1 MAKKK
6 ETAPPLSSE
15 EQKKVD
21 LEAAKAEFH
30 KALLYAQKIAQRNIS
45 NPASS
50 QQSRGQ
56 SYSTYTKEN
65 ILTWLKNPST
75 NAKSLRNASM
85 YLYNASPLY
94 RRLIN
99 YQANMWLWDYVLYPL
114 GYDESKMKANNLQK
128 QYLAAAKKCEV
139 WNLKNELSK
148 AAVSAVREGI
158 FFGVSWESGD
168 SFFIQ
173 KINADYC
180 TVEAIADGTYL
191 YTVDM
196 SQIKEDELGFYPPEF
211 TKMWNAYKSDGVK
224 RQFVPEEIS
233 WCLPFCTADG
243 DQGAFIPPYVG
254 CLPDLLDIE
263 NYKALQETATELA
276 NYKVLVGRIDL
287 DSQGAPTIDWNL
299 AMQYYTHLC
308 NALPP
313 QVGAAVLPFKVED
326 FNFDQD
332 RGISTVDIV
341 TRSVEQYW
349 ENCGSNSVL
358 HGGKTDT
365 SGGMSLA
372 ITTDSELLLGFLG
385 NAQRLVNRHLKYLS
399 GTIKFQIQFLST
411 TIYNRKDIV
420 GIYKEAATYGVTPSM
435 YFAALG
441 LTPLMVSGLNRI
453 ENDIIGVDKL
463 KPLLSSHTTPSEEIG
478 RPAEDES
485 DLSDEGARTRD
496 KQ

>member
-1 MAKKK
+1 MANN
-6 ETAPPLSSE
+6 EDITTSTTES
-15 EQKKVD
+15 D
-21 LEAAKAEFH
+21 LVAARTEFQ
-30 KALLYAQKIAQRNIS
+30 KALAQKIAERRIS
-45 NPASS
+45 DPASRQNNRS
-50 QQSRGQ
+50 SFSR
-56 SYSTYTKEN
+56 YTKEN
-65 ILTWLKNPST
+65 IISWLNNPST
-75 NAKSLRNASM
+75 NAKNLRKASM
-85 YLYNASPLY
+85 YLYNASSLY

-99 YQANMWLWDYVLYPL
+99 YQAHMWLWDYVLYPM
-114 GYDESKMKANNLQK
+114 GYDESKVKSNNLQK
-128 QYLAAAKKCEV
+128 QYVAAAKKCEI
-139 WNLKNELSK
+139 WNLKNELRK

-158 FFGVSWESGD
+158 FFGVSWEVGD

-173 KINADYC
+173 KIDADYC
-180 TVEAIADGTYL
+180 TVEGIADGTYL

-196 SQIKEDELGFYPPEF
+196 SQIKEDQLAFYPPEF
-211 TKMWNAYKSDGVK
+211 TKMWSDYKSTGVQ

-263 NYKALQETATELA
+263 NYKSLQETATELA
-276 NYKVLVGRIDL
+276 NYKILVGRIEL
-287 DSQGAPTIDWNL
+287 DNMGAPTIDWNL
-299 AMQYYTHLC
+299 AMQYYSHLC

-313 QVGAAVLPFKVED
+313 QVGAAVLPFKVDD

-332 RGISTVDIV
+332 RGISSVDIV

-372 ITTDSELLLGFLG
+372 ITTDSELLLGFLS
-385 NAQRLVNRHLKYLS
+385 NAQRLVNRHLKYLN
-399 GTIKFQIQFLST
+399 GTIKFQIQFLRT
-411 TIYNRKDIV
+411 TMYNYKDMIGV
-420 GIYKEAATYGVTPSM
+420 YKEAATYGVAPSM

-441 LTPLMVSGLNRI
+441 MSPLMVSGLNRI
-453 ENDIIGVDKL
+453 ENEVIGVEKL
-463 KPLLSSHTTPSEEIG
+463 KPLQSSHTTSSEDIG
-478 RPAEDES
+478 RPQEDVTN
-485 DLSDEGARTRD
+485 LSDEGARTRD